1 MNDKIHDSTVHF
13 AGFKQHP
20 LEHVG
25 MKKKSSL
32 EFDSKLEDEP
42 GQRNH
47 FIHPPAK
54 SLHGTYGTPTL
65 VELKSSEQ

>member
-25 MKKKSSL
+25 MKKNPAWNSIQSWKMNQVNGIIL
-32 EFDSKLEDEP
+32 YT
-42 GQRNH
+42 
-47 FIHPPAK
+47 PPAK

>member
-47 FIHPPAK
+47 FIHPPRQKFAWNIWNPHTCGAK
-54 SLHGTYGTPTL
+54 II
-65 VELKSSEQ
+65 